1 MIDNKDIELN
11 KGMGMKIKT
20 IYSDYEQYVID
31 GNMVNWYLMKDN
43 DNKLVVEGT
52 VGDIKDYV
60 HLMYHTYDTK
70 VIIKG
75 KVEV

>member
-1 MIDNKDIELN
+1 
-11 KGMGMKIKT
+11 MKTKT

-31 GNMVNWYLMKDN
+31 GNIVNWYLMKDS
-43 DNKLVVEGT
+43 DNKLVAEGT

-70 VIIKG
+70 AIIKKGG
-75 KVEV
+75 KQ